1 MRLESGD
8 LQQKLS
14 ETEELLSA
22 RDRELAEALEQVQ
35 NLSDE
40 LVIKQGKVSCQLLV
54 GSLLGAFV
62 LRCVGGVVLG

>member
-22 RDRELAEALEQVQ
+22 RDRELTEALEQVRSLTEQ
-35 NLSDE
+35 
-40 LVIKQGKVSCQLLV
+40 LVVNQGKVS
-54 GSLLGAFV
+54 SED
-62 LRCVGGVVLG
+62 